1 MSDQNLTHSLNNNSH
16 ILSALKGQS
25 IHGRIDDEKSSVVPN
40 KGLIY
45 IYVLLLEDNYYF
57 IHHAYNRSDEQV
69 MQEFE
74 IHYDF
79 LKLHR
84 PIRVLD
90 VMLEKDELHL
100 DSVVKEYM
108 YDHGYAYV
116 RGGSY
121 TNPELTPAEELV
133 IDKELNTIAREY
145 PPSHASTYNY
155 LLANYIDR
163 EWKSVAELENEYR
176 ELKMEFAKY
185 EDEKKQLDGIE
196 IYLTNNESAGGAK
209 KHEKRLDLC
218 IISEIEQLRDFCKIR
233 GDDFRKVTKEWTD
246 KYQTLLPKIQHIVI
260 KYAELCDSP
269 CNKYA
274 KYVNIPPQFFMDPF
288 FYVYEF
294 SPLPKR
300 TSEEIDAFF
309 ESILYFANW
318 TICRIQE
325 YTFNVHSYAYD
336 IEWLYPRIFYVLE
349 KHISTMKL
357 HQ

>member
-1 MSDQNLTHSLNNNSH
+1 
-16 ILSALKGQS
+16 LSVLKGGQS
-25 IHGRIDDEKSSVVPN
+25 IHGIIDHEKSSDFVGKTPQCDVFPS
-40 KGLIY
+40 KGSTY

-57 IHHAYNRSDEQV
+57 IHHAYNKTDKQV
-69 MQEFE
+69 IQEFE

-133 IDKELNTIAREY
+133 IDKELNAIVREY

-163 EWKSVAELENEYR
+163 EWNSVAELENEYR

-185 EDEKKQLDGIE
+185 EKEKKQLDGIE
-196 IYLTNNESAGGAK
+196 IYFTNNGSFCEK
-209 KHEKRLDLC
+209 KHEKKLDLC

-246 KYQTLLPKIQHIVI
+246 KYQTLLPKIQHIVR
-260 KYAELCDSP
+260 KYAELRDSP